1 MFKILSKKA
10 YEKLVTDLDF
20 QKGISKNLE
29 RINKSL
35 QQKLSEKSSEFVAHD
50 YCHICK
56 NHFNY
61 KEENINRFGDCIY
74 LDKIG
79 CKYSAKCNG
88 FVDNTVVKIR

>member
-10 YEKLVTDLDF
+10 YEKLVIDLDC
-20 QKGISKNLE
+20 QKEINKDLE

-35 QQKLSEKSSEFVAHD
+35 QQKLSEKNSGFVAHD

-61 KEENINRFGDCIY
+61 KEEIINRFGDHIF

-79 CKYSAKCNG
+79 CKCSAKCNS
-88 FVDNTVVKIR
+88 FVDNTVVRIS